1 MKTATSKPQ
10 ISGIPQNSTE
20 GIARKKAL
28 QAAMKDDK
36 LRKLPTGLKITVKV
50 FISVF

>member
-1 MKTATSKPQ
+1 M
-10 ISGIPQNSTE
+10 SGFGE

-28 QAAMKDDK
+28 QTAVEDDK

-50 FISVF
+50 FISAF